1 MLPRVVYYRSS
12 ALNRLSPLAACARS
26 GDTAGVA
33 SLLLKGIKK
42 TYFFRL
48 HHYTVY
54 NSDLYC
60 CLCFLII
67 DRQSFI

>member
-33 SLLLKGIKK
+33 SLLLKGINKN
-42 TYFFRL
+42 FFSVCIITLFTIRIFII
-48 HHYTVY
+48 VY
-54 NSDLYC
+54 VS
-60 CLCFLII
+60 
-67 DRQSFI
+67 